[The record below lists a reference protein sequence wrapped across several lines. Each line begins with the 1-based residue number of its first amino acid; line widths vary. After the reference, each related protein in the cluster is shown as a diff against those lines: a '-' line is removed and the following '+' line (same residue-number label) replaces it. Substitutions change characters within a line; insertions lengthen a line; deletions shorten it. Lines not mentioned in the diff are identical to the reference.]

1 LENWKIDGYDFL
13 DIVDEGMVVFVYR
26 AYQLSLKRYVTIQ
39 TLSPVYRDDRE
50 CRQGIEK
57 AADIIS
63 KLEHPNIVP
72 IIDFGNHNGIPYIV
86 MQWMSGGFLRD
97 YLLHKDYMKEQLPPI
112 KIAGIVRQIGNA
124 LEYLHSQDQVH
135 GDPSTST
142 STIVVDARGN
152 AYIADFIKS
161 GFDETSPSGLLGMSA
176 YVSPERWYGKQT
188 TPFTDQYALGSIAYE
203 IVTGRTPFHAK
214 HPHELRDKHI
224 YEPVPSP
231 QKFRPNLS
239 GKVASVLSRALA
251 KKPSDRYPTIM
262 TFVREFENA
271 IMDTPAH
278 LFISYSREDTDYV
291 QIFKGDLKNNGFQVW
306 MDANIEQGAR
316 CFNEINGAIQGCAA
330 MLVIMTPASEASECV
345 QK

>member
-1 LENWKIDGYDFL
+1 MSIHPDLENWKIDGYEFL
-13 DIVDEGMVVFVYR
+13 DILDEGMVVFVYR
-26 AYQLSLKRYVTIQ
+26 AYQVNLKRHVAIQ
-39 TLSPVYRDDRE
+39 TLSPVYRDDPE

-135 GDPSTST
+135 GDPSTN
-142 STIVVDARGN
+142 TIVVDARGN

-161 GFDETSPSGLLGMSA
+161 GFDETSPSGLLGISA

-188 TPFTDQYALGSIAYE
+188 TPFTDQYALGIIAYE
-203 IVTGRTPFHAK
+203 MVTGRTPCF
-214 HPHELRDKHI
+214 
-224 YEPVPSP
+224 
-231 QKFRPNLS
+231 
-239 GKVASVLSRALA
+239 G
-251 KKPSDRYPTIM
+251 
-262 TFVREFENA
+262 
-271 IMDTPAH
+271 
-278 LFISYSREDTDYV
+278 LFDS
-291 QIFKGDLKNNGFQVW
+291 
-306 MDANIEQGAR
+306 
-316 CFNEINGAIQGCAA
+316 NESIR
-330 MLVIMTPASEASECV
+330 LE
-345 QK
+345 